1 MSRGFLYETTKSC
14 QRFKQLDGGCLPHNK
29 KIAKSMLYIADI
41 RNNYNNGLLQKC
53 LVCEDSLK
61 CEDFN
66 ASEIIK

>member
-1 MSRGFLYETTKSC
+1 M
-14 QRFKQLDGGCLPHNK
+14 KQQNHVSDLSSWMGGASLIIK